1 MLKSLVLSMAITLTA
16 GVAHAE
22 IQGTIGMLSD
32 DVAKAIMCEE
42 SNTIAEH
49 MHRMGVLIRE
59 LTGTVQAT
67 FGSKSSDINK
77 ETVIQNAQMLRVHLA
92 TVFTL
97 TPPKIL
103 AIDAE
108 DPQGA
113 KLIFQSYLLDM
124 MRFTIL
130 LEQELLK
137 SPVTPEEADQQQANI
152 EGFINAIY
160 NTVENAHSIFR
171 D

>member
-1 MLKSLVLSMAITLTA
+1 MLKSLALTVVIMSSATLS
-16 GVAHAE
+16 HAE
-22 IQGTIGMLSD
+22 IPGTVGMLSD

-59 LTGTVQAT
+59 LTGAAQAS
-67 FGSKSSDINK
+67 FNSSSSDMNK
-77 ETVIQNAQMLRVHLA
+77 ETVIENAQMLRVHLA

-97 TPPKIL
+97 TPPKVL
-103 AIDAE
+103 AIDAK
-108 DPQGA
+108 DPQGS

-124 MRFTIL
+124 MRFTVL

-137 SPVTPEEADQQQANI
+137 KPVTPEEVELQQTHVEA
-152 EGFINAIY
+152 FINAIY